1 MMVYT
6 TMYNILGS
14 IKMIVI
20 IIVRN
25 WLFLGDK
32 QGLFGE
38 VEWSPLNLWQSKRAQ
53 AAAQG
58 SVREGAQQKYGSLI
72 LKRSPAGAD
81 LCISPLFQVPHNEGE
96 NEEMLFL
103 NKKEESNHSN
113 YKTMY
118 VRDAESKWTT
128 CQGPLQ

>member
-1 MMVYT
+1 MMVYI
-6 TMYNILGS
+6 TMYNILDS

-38 VEWSPLNLWQSKRAQ
+38 VEWSPLNFWPSKRAQ

-58 SVREGAQQKYGSLI
+58 SVREGVQQKYGSLI
-72 LKRSPAGAD
+72 LKRSPA
-81 LCISPLFQVPHNEGE
+81 CVSSLFQVPHNEGE
-96 NEEMLFL
+96 RERGNAFSQQERRV
-103 NKKEESNHSN
+103 KS
-113 YKTMY
+113 
-118 VRDAESKWTT
+118 
-128 CQGPLQ
+128 Q